1 MGSEHK
7 NVIYLRAGRGAAP
20 SRKPADAHI
29 EELRAARK
37 AALNLMEDA
46 VLAKREAEHLNVQ
59 LLKEIEQRRMSEARL
74 RQSEER
80 LRLLA
85 ESFQDYAIFT
95 LDPEGQVIT
104 WNLGAT
110 NIFGYGEHE
119 ISGKDARVL
128 FVPEDQVTG
137 VPKREMETA
146 RQAGRASDER
156 WHLRK
161 DGSRFFASGIMVPLR
176 ADDTLIGYAK
186 IARDLTREKQT
197 EEELLQHREKLEQ
210 LIAGR
215 TVELAQANE
224 TLLLQMNELRRAE
237 EERVAL
243 LQRVVSVQEDE
254 RRRIARDMHDSL
266 GQQLTALRLK
276 LASLK
281 DELNRGAKIDGGIE
295 HLQELGKRLDEEV
308 NFLVWE
314 LRPTVLD
321 DLGLAA
327 AIENYVREWTR
338 HCSIAVEFHA
348 GRMGDVR
355 LDGNLETNLYRIMQE
370 ALNNAY
376 KHSKA
381 RNLNIVLEARRN
393 EFVLVM
399 EDDGVGFDV
408 EEVKTMS
415 RSTGG
420 LGLTGMTERA
430 AIIGGTVEIESAPG
444 KGTTVFVRVPVSRS
458 KELH

>member
-1 MGSEHK
+1 MGSDLK
-7 NVIYLRAGRGAAP
+7 KVIPLRARRADAP
-20 SRKPADAHI
+20 SSKLADAHI
-29 EELRAARK
+29 EDLRAARR

-46 VLAKREAEHLNVQ
+46 VLAKREVEQLNVQ
-59 LLKEIEQRRMSEARL
+59 LLKEVEQRRLSEARL
-74 RQSEER
+74 SQSEER

-95 LDPEGQVIT
+95 LDPAGEVVT
-104 WNLGAT
+104 WNLGAA
-110 NIFGYGEHE
+110 NIFGYEEQE
-119 ISGKDARVL
+119 ITGKSAGLL
-128 FVPEDQVTG
+128 FVPEDRVNG
-137 VPKREMETA
+137 VPEREMETA
-146 RQAGRASDER
+146 RSTGRASDER
-156 WHLRK
+156 WQQRK
-161 DGSRFFASGIMVPLR
+161 DGSRFYASGIMVPLR

-186 IARDLTREKQT
+186 IARDLTQEKQT

-215 TVELAQANE
+215 TVELAEANE
-224 TLLLQMNELRRAE
+224 ILVLQMSELRRAE

-243 LQRVVSVQEDE
+243 LQRVVTVQEDE

-266 GQQLTALRLK
+266 GQQMTALRLK

-281 DELNRGAKIDGGIE
+281 DDLHRGVRIDGGIE
-295 HLQELGKRLDEEV
+295 HLQDLGKRLDEEV

-327 AIENYVREWTR
+327 AIENYVHEWTR

-348 GRMGDVR
+348 GRMGDAR

-381 RNLNIVLEARRN
+381 RSLNIVLEARRN

-399 EDDGVGFDV
+399 EDDGVGFAV
-408 EEVKTMS
+408 EEVKGTP
-415 RSTGG
+415 RSAGG

-444 KGTTVFVRVPVSRS
+444 KGTTVFVRVPFSRS
-458 KELH
+458 K